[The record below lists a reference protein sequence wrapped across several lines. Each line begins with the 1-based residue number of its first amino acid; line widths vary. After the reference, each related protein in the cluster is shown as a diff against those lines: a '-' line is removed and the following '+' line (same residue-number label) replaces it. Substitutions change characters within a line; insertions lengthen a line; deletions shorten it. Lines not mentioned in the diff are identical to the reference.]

1 VPFHVEL
8 STGIKHARAFNLSRE
23 QLMAQV
29 VAPWLEDLPVELGEQ
44 TWLPVE
50 STLRILE
57 GPHLDGP
64 DLAFGQGWAN
74 AERASEN
81 VTQRELAAAPAP
93 ELPDAFVIETDQP
106 DATVGKILESQA
118 ATPVSWVDARERIA
132 GRDPEIAAVILVVRP
147 KP

>member
-23 QLMAQV
+23 QLLAQV
-29 VAPWLEDLPVELGEQ
+29 VAPWLEGLPVELGEQ

-74 AERASEN
+74 AERAGET
-81 VTQRELAAAPAP
+81 VTQRELAAAPTP

-106 DATVGKILESQA
+106 DAVVGKILERQA
-118 ATPVSWVDARERIA
+118 ATPVSWVDAKESIA

>member
-1 VPFHVEL
+1 VAFHVEL

-44 TWLPVE
+44 TWLPLE

-81 VTQRELAAAPAP
+81 VTQRELAAAPTP

-106 DATVGKILESQA
+106 DAAVGKILGGQA
-118 ATPVSWVDARERIA
+118 ATPIAWSDARERIVD
-132 GRDPEIAAVILVVRP
+132 RDQAVAAVILVVRP

>member
-29 VAPWLEDLPVELGEQ
+29 VAPWLEGLPVELGEQ

-81 VTQRELAAAPAP
+81 VTQRELAAAPTP

-106 DATVGKILESQA
+106 DAVVGKILERQA
-118 ATPVSWVDARERIA
+118 ATPVSWVDAKERIA